1 MTRRRAAILIIV
13 LWALVILAMLAGGLS
28 FVIGQDRM
36 LAVFERDRVVAHWLA
51 RAGVE
56 RSMAEVMLDT
66 TPGMDNDAE
75 EWADDDT
82 LQAYTLGDG
91 TFSVI
96 RDDYDDSSRG
106 HFGATDEAAK
116 LNVNVATKDQ
126 LMKLPHMTAPVAAAI
141 IDWRDDNE
149 QPEPEGIERGHYLTL
164 PHPYNIRNGPLK
176 TIRELLLV
184 RGVTEESFYGEDTN
198 ANGRLDPNEKDGDA
212 NPPVDNGDEKLDRG
226 WYAWLTAHSYEKNQ
240 DSLGNKRINLKNAD
254 AGTLAQK
261 LQLEQWAAESIVK
274 RRQQQEFKHLVD
286 LLDVKL
292 DPSVKRGSQDQDINV
307 RDDDQRDQPVT
318 TSIFERIVDQL
329 TLEDGDTLQGR
340 VNVNTAPIEVLKTLM
355 ADETA
360 EAIIRQRQ
368 GGGYYS
374 SIGALLRVSGMDRE
388 KFGSIES
395 SITVR
400 SCVVRIYSEGE
411 SASGIR
417 ETIECVVDRAGTT
430 PKVLYWLESSP

>member
-184 RGVTEESFYGEDTN
+184 RGVTEELF
-198 ANGRLDPNEKDGDA
+198 
-212 NPPVDNGDEKLDRG
+212 
-226 WYAWLTAHSYEKNQ
+226 
-240 DSLGNKRINLKNAD
+240 
-254 AGTLAQK
+254 
-261 LQLEQWAAESIVK
+261 
-274 RRQQQEFKHLVD
+274 
-286 LLDVKL
+286 
-292 DPSVKRGSQDQDINV
+292 
-307 RDDDQRDQPVT
+307 
-318 TSIFERIVDQL
+318 
-329 TLEDGDTLQGR
+329 
-340 VNVNTAPIEVLKTLM
+340 
-355 ADETA
+355 
-360 EAIIRQRQ
+360 
-368 GGGYYS
+368 
-374 SIGALLRVSGMDRE
+374 
-388 KFGSIES
+388 
-395 SITVR
+395 
-400 SCVVRIYSEGE
+400 
-411 SASGIR
+411 
-417 ETIECVVDRAGTT
+417 
-430 PKVLYWLESSP
+430 